1 MRKPLATAA
10 MLAVLFPAALLART
24 LELVNESSVTIEHLF
39 VAWAGDKGW
48 GPDQLGSSRDDIVAP
63 GASFRLNGLEKD
75 TFDLKI
81 VTHTGQECVIEG
93 VHFRT
98 NMRWTVTDKVL
109 RECR

>member
-1 MRKPLATAA
+1 MRKPLAAA
-10 MLAVLFPAALLART
+10 AVLAALFPAALLART

-39 VAWAGDKGW
+39 VSQADEKNW
-48 GPDQLGSSRDDIVAP
+48 GSDQLGSNRDDVVAP
-63 GASFRLNGLEKD
+63 GASFKLNGLDKD

-81 VTHTGQECVIEG
+81 VTHTGQECVVEG

-109 RECR
+109 RECK